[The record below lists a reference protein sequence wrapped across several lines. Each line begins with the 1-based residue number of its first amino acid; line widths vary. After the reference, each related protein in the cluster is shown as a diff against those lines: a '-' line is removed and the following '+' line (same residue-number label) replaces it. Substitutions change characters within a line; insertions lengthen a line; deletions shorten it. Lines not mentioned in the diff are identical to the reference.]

1 MVRVEGWDQ
10 TTGTALV
17 VDPKRGALRAVTDYE
32 DFSHLERADQVVTAV
47 PGGGWRVH
55 WKDEG
60 SGGTP
65 LTEQVLAWLITSQ
78 GRATAIT
85 VDAQGH
91 VEDAD
96 GADAFIPP
104 GEDPTS

>member
-1 MVRVEGWDQ
+1 MTDSVRRAFPRHADF
-10 TTGTALV
+10 V
-17 VDPKRGALRAVTDYE
+17 VVGMGDDGAVSLR
-32 DFSHLERADQVVTAV
+32 Q
-47 PGGGWRVH
+47 
-55 WKDEG
+55 DEG
-60 SGGTP
+60 PGGTP
-65 LTEQVLAWLITSQ
+65 LTEQVLAWLVTSQ

-104 GEDPTS
+104 GEDPVA